1 MCVAKTAAAFFF
13 VPTNF
18 VYLFVDF
25 AKVLSFLESAK
36 KYYLFWIVFYML

>member
-13 VPTNF
+13 VPINF

-25 AKVLSFLESAK
+25 AK
-36 KYYLFWIVFYML
+36 IVTYFVTTIK